1 MLIYANGDSFTA
13 GEGLSDSIFFNDYP
27 GDIID
32 GKFDRTKV
40 NQWTQQRKKIASQN
54 QLVQELIDSNFSKA
68 YPAVL
73 GKKINAE
80 VINGAQGG
88 SSMFGMYY
96 RTVYDILELKK
107 QNKIPNIVIIGLT
120 SEERLTIFNRKSIEH
135 NPRTWAKYIT
145 GSAFTRSWNSN
156 TLKKYVTAFWKQN
169 ETDDMLVHYLYT
181 CLSIKTFIKSTIDK
195 DVLFLNTS
203 IPFHKNKNIVEQ
215 SPLYILKE
223 IWDTLEFDKIYTQ
236 ISFDTFGVKYPKLCC
251 GHYSELA
258 HHDYAEYI
266 YNNFLK
272 DI

>member
-13 GEGLSDSIFFNDYP
+13 GEGLSDSIFFKEYP
-27 GDIID
+27 GDTTSSKID
-32 GKFDRTKV
+32 YTKV
-40 NQWTQQRKKIASQN
+40 NQWTQQRKKISSEN

-80 VINGAQGG
+80 VINNAQGG
-88 SSMFGMYY
+88 SSMFGIYY
-96 RTVYDILELKK
+96 RTVYDILKLKK

-120 SEERLTIFNRKSIEH
+120 SEERLTIFNRKSVEH
-135 NPRTWAKYIT
+135 NPRTWSNYIT
-145 GSAFTRSWNSN
+145 GSAFTRSWSSD
-156 TLKKYVTAFWKQN
+156 TLRKYVKAFWKQN
-169 ETDDMLVHYLYT
+169 ETDDMLVEYLYT

-195 DVLFLNTS
+195 DVIFLNTS
-203 IPFHKNKNIVEQ
+203 IPFHKNKNVVEQ

-223 IWDTLEFDKIYTQ
+223 IWNTLEFDKVDAQ
-236 ISFDTFGVKYPKLCC
+236 ESFNTFGAKYPRLYC
-251 GHYSELA
+251 GHYIESA
-258 HHDYAEYI
+258 HYDYADYI